1 MFGIIRWT
9 TATGDVH
16 NLAGGVDNR
25 RSPVDERRPNV
36 DARTNARD
44 PNI

>member
-9 TATGDVH
+9 TATAHVH
-16 NLAGGVDNR
+16 NPAGGVDNR
-25 RSPVDERRPNV
+25 FSPVDDRGRSV

>member
-9 TATGDVH
+9 TATAHVH
-16 NLAGGVDNR
+16 NPAGGVDNR